1 MFSHLWFGGAGR
13 VYNLVINNF
22 GMIMLVIDQLQA
34 LIKSAFT
41 KLELPLVDIHFEH
54 PADTSHGDYATN
66 VAMVL
71 FGQLDKKQEFKSPR
85 ELAEKIVAS
94 LKPTDELV
102 AEVSVAGSG
111 FINFTL
117 SEHFLLEELNKV
129 LTNSDQL
136 VPPLNSGKKV
146 VVEFT
151 DPNPFK
157 QFHIGHLYSNTVGES
172 ICRLLEATGAKV
184 RRANYF
190 GDVGMHVAKSIWG
203 MREKIFHERE
213 ETIDQFLENFS
224 AHPIAERVKFL
235 GEAYAMGA
243 TAFKDSDKAKDQI
256 TELNKL
262 LYQIS
267 QDLMVEEKNWQ
278 PIADY
283 QQHLDEKI
291 QKNWDIAEIKQLYQ
305 TGKAWSMAYFE
316 TIYDRVGMS
325 FDNYYPES
333 VVAEYGL
340 ETVNKGLEQ
349 GVFVE
354 SQGAVVYEGEK
365 HGLHTRVFINSMGL
379 PTYETKE
386 LGLAPAK
393 YMDGEYDAS
402 IIITGNE
409 IDEYFQVLLAAMKE
423 VKPELGEKTEH
434 IGHGMVRLPSG
445 KMSSRTGEIITGEWL
460 LQEASERI
468 TQVLKDAK
476 KGFSVDNQGLIAEQV
491 GQAAIKYAFLRSS
504 IGKDI
509 AFDFDESLSFQG
521 NSGPYLQYTY
531 VRCQSVLR
539 KMSDSDILLNIKDVK
554 SIDLSS
560 EEIDLLRNLYQYSEV
575 VTRAML
581 ERSPHLVC
589 TYLYQLAQSFNLFY
603 TKQSI
608 LKAETKEQQQFRLAL
623 TKATAEVLGQGLGL
637 LNIALVEEM

>member
-1 MFSHLWFGGAGR
+1 MQ
-13 VYNLVINNF
+13 VVNK
-22 GMIMLVIDQLQA
+22 LQTYLKKA
-34 LIKSAFT
+34 LT
-41 KLELPLVDIHFEH
+41 KLGLPTVEIHLEH
-54 PADTSHGDYATN
+54 PADPAHGDFATN
-66 VAMVL
+66 VAMML
-71 FGQLDKKQEFKSPR
+71 FGQSDDKQKANFSNPR
-85 ELAEKIVAS
+85 QLAEKIVAAIKIS
-94 LKPTDELV
+94 SKLITEIK
-102 AEVSVAGSG
+102 VAGPG
-111 FINFTL
+111 FINFTF
-117 SEHFLLEELNKV
+117 SEHFLLEELNQI
-129 LTNSDQL
+129 LTKSDQL
-136 VPPLNSGKKV
+136 VPQINQGKKI

-213 ETIDQFLENFS
+213 ESIAYALENLGD
-224 AHPIAERVKFL
+224 HPIADRVKFL
-235 GEAYAMGA
+235 GESYAMRS
-243 TAFKDSDKAKDQI
+243 TVFKESDRAKEQI
-256 TELNKL
+256 GQLNKL

-267 QDLMVEEKNWQ
+267 QDIMIEEKGWH

-283 QQHLDEKI
+283 KQHLDEEI
-291 QKNWDIAEIKQLYQ
+291 QKNWDYAEIKQLYQ
-305 TGKAWSMAYFE
+305 AGKTWSLAYFE

-340 ETVNKGLEQ
+340 EAVKKGLAK
-349 GVFVE
+349 GIFVE

-365 HGLHTRVFINSMGL
+365 HGLHTRVFINSVGL

-393 YMDGEYDAS
+393 YQEGEYDAS

-409 IDEYFQVLLAAMKE
+409 INEYFQVLLAAMKE
-423 VKPELGEKTEH
+423 VEPELGKKTEH

-445 KMSSRTGEIITGEWL
+445 KMSSRTGEIITGQWL
-460 LQEASERI
+460 LEEAAKRI
-468 TQVLKDAK
+468 IQVLKAAK
-476 KGFSVDNQGLIAEQV
+476 KGLSARDQVLIAEQV
-491 GQAAIKYAFLRSS
+491 GQAAIKYAFLKSS
-504 IGKDI
+504 IGNDI

-539 KMSDSDILLNIKDVK
+539 KMSDSDVLLNIKDIK
-554 SIDLSS
+554 NIDLSS
-560 EEIDLLRNLYQYSEV
+560 EEMSLLRNIYQYSEV
-575 VTRAML
+575 VVKAMKQRA
-581 ERSPHLVC
+581 PHLVC

-603 TKQSI
+603 TKHSI
-608 LKAETKEQQQFRLAL
+608 LQAEKEEQKQLRLIL
-623 TKATAEVLGQGLGL
+623 TKATAEILGQGLGL
-637 LNIALVEEM
+637 LNISLVEQM